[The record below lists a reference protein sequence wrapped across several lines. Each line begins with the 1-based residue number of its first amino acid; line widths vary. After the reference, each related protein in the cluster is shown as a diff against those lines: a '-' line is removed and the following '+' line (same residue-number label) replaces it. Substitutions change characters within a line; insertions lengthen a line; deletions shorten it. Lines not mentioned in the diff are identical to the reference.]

1 MEHTLKLIETI
12 YEERIISDYDK
23 EKIETEFKND
33 GKSNRMMDT
42 LKTKPEKRITIDGHI
57 LIDDK
62 QIF

>member
-33 GKSNRMMDT
+33 GKSNRIIDI